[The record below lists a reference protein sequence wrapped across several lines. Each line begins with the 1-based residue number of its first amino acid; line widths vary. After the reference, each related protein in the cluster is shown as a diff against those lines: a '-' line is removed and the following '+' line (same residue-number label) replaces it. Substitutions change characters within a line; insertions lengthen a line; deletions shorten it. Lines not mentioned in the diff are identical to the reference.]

1 MPEFDLVTAE
11 WLDARFGDAQAPGN
25 VGLADALHR
34 ASDITE
40 IVVDLSTQWPALLRQ
55 LLLPVVVHALG
66 VPANRREW
74 AARFAQGGFSAAEL
88 DKLDDYLD
96 EHRHRF
102 GLFHPETPFA
112 QVADLHTAK
121 GETKGSGLLVAAEA
135 TGNNVPL
142 FSARTE
148 GDPPQLTPPEAA
160 LWLLHAHCWDTAAIK
175 TGAVGDPMV
184 KSGKTTGNPTGPL
197 GQLGVVVPVGRN
209 LYETLLLNTP
219 IGVQGRLGTPQWT
232 RRIGPAWE
240 SRAAQGLLDLWT
252 WQARRIRLIP
262 EQTPDGIRVTRV
274 LVAAGDRLTLTPD
287 WEPHTAWRADTA
299 AKGAKKTTKKASTST
314 RPALQRPLRHTP
326 GKAIWRGMNAL
337 LAVEADDTASFHT
350 SDLLDQ
356 IRGLSAEGLIDDQYP
371 LRAETFGVVYG
382 NQSAIVEDVLHD
394 LTPLPVA
401 ALRADADVHFAVLEA
416 TEQAEQLAQ
425 ALNHLSAD
433 LRRASGL
440 DPIPWDKGQR
450 PGERLLYL
458 LDPLMRR
465 LLRGLQNLQ
474 DPETLDRGQLAWEQQ
489 ARRLALQVA
498 DSVHAA
504 VPESVFAGRAT
515 RKPDGTLAAA
525 YPLGIAVKDFYR
537 RLNRVLPR
545 TKEERQTASTSDREG
560 D

>member
-1 MPEFDLVTAE
+1 MPEFNLVTE
-11 WLDARFGDAQAPGN
+11 GWLDARFGDAQAPETL
-25 VGLADALHR
+25 GLADVLHS
-34 ASDITE
+34 ASNITE
-40 IVVDLSTQWPALLRQ
+40 IVVGLPTQWPALLRQ
-55 LLLPVVVHALG
+55 LLLPGVVHALG
-66 VPANRREW
+66 APANHREW
-74 AARFAQGGFSAAEL
+74 AAKFAQGGFSAAEL
-88 DKLDDYLD
+88 DKLDEYLD
-96 EHRHRF
+96 EYRHSF
-102 GLFHPETPFA
+102 DLFHSETPFA
-112 QVADLHTAK
+112 QVAELHTAK
-121 GETKGSGLLVAAEA
+121 GETKGSGLLVATEA

-148 GDPPQLTPPEAA
+148 GGPPQLTPPEAV

-197 GQLGVVVPVGRN
+197 GQLGVVIPVGRN

-219 IGVQGRLGTPQWT
+219 IGVQQRLGTPQWT

-240 SRAAQGLLDLWT
+240 SRAAHGLLDLWT
-252 WQARRIRLIP
+252 WQARRIRLYP

-287 WEPHTAWRADTA
+287 GEPHTAWRTDTA
-299 AKGAKKTTKKASTST
+299 AKGAKKTTKKASSST
-314 RPALQRPLRHTP
+314 KPTLQRPLRHTP

-337 LAVEADDTASFHT
+337 LAAADDTASFHT
-350 SDLLDQ
+350 SELLDQ
-356 IRGLSAEGLIDDQYP
+356 IGGLSAEGLIDDRYP
-371 LRAETFGVVYG
+371 LRAEIFGMVYG

-401 ALRADADVHFAVLEA
+401 ALRADAKVHSAVLEA
-416 TEQAEQLAQ
+416 TEQAEHLAQ
-425 ALNHLSAD
+425 ALNRLSAG

-440 DPIPWDKGQR
+440 DPIPWDKSQR

-465 LLRGLQNLQ
+465 LLRGLQDLR
-474 DPETLDRGQLAWEQQ
+474 DPEFLDRGQLAWERQ

-515 RKPDGTLAAA
+515 RKPDGALAAA
-525 YPLGIAVKDFYR
+525 YPLGIALKDFYSQ
-537 RLNRVLPR
+537 LNRILPR
-545 TKEERQTASTSDREG
+545 TKVERQTASRSDREG
-560 D
+560 NR